1 MGPLAATG
9 TFSKIQKLIEVEDKA
24 ILPRP
29 NGVLN
34 RWRRG
39 GRWESVMFYK
49 WLLVPDSRL
58 SGGPLRIWEDNDLW
72 WQGLRTHAQAI

>member
-29 NGVLN
+29 KGVLN
-34 RWRRG
+34 GWRRG
-39 GRWESVMFYK
+39 GRWESVLFYK
-49 WLLVPDSRL
+49 WLLVQDSRL

-72 WQGLRTHAQAI
+72 WQGLTTHAQAV

>member
-1 MGPLAATG
+1 MGPLSATG

-29 NGVLN
+29 KGVLK

-39 GRWESVMFYK
+39 GRWESVLFYTM
-49 WLLVPDSRL
+49 V
-58 SGGPLRIWEDNDLW
+58 SGWC
-72 WQGLRTHAQAI
+72 